1 LRFVG
6 EIVSFPYVIR
16 HEKLELD
23 ITISDIADL
32 YLHEE
37 VVPELLDELMRA
49 IDLDGYLKHPV
60 IVDGGSHVVLDGMHR
75 VAALEELGCARVPV
89 CLVDYESPAISVGCW
104 YRTIRGAGG
113 AECVVA
119 EVEKIGFVVEEVE
132 NVDESRIGESP
143 VVAALEA
150 VDRAFSIRASFG
162 GLREA
167 YDVVRDVEEGLR
179 ERSFEVLYETE
190 GDALRMLRGGA
201 VDAVLLTP
209 RLTKECIVRTALAGE
224 VFCYKATRH
233 VVPARPLHVDVPL
246 GWLGGDRGLDEV
258 RDKLGRMLRRR
269 RLRHVIAGSVFGGRR
284 YEEDVYVFE
293 G

>member
-1 LRFVG
+1 M
-6 EIVSFPYVIR
+6 SFSYVIR

-23 ITISDIADL
+23 ITIFDIADL

-37 VVPELLDELMRA
+37 VVPELLDELVRV
-49 IDLDGYLKHPV
+49 IDSDGYLKHPV

-75 VAALEELGCARVPV
+75 VAALEELGCVRVPV
-89 CLVDYESPAISVGCW
+89 CFVDYESPAISVGCW
-104 YRTIRGAGG
+104 YRAIRGGGG
-113 AECVVA
+113 AGRVAA
-119 EVEKIGFVVEEVE
+119 EVEKMGFVVEEIE
-132 NVDESRIGESP
+132 NIDKSGIGVSP
-143 VVAALEA
+143 VIAAIET
-150 VDRAFSIRASFG
+150 VDRAFFVRASFG

-167 YDVVRDVEEGLR
+167 YDFVRDVEEGLR
-179 ERSFEVLYETE
+179 MVSFEVLYETE
-190 GDALRMLRGGA
+190 GDALRMLRGGL
-201 VDAVLLTP
+201 VDVVLLTP
-209 RLTKECIVRTALAGE
+209 RLTKECIVMTALAGE

-246 GWLGGDRGLDEV
+246 GWLGGDRGLGEV
-258 RDKLGRMLRRR
+258 RDELGRMLRRK